1 MSMLATAIF
10 AAAIAATGA
19 NNAPVSPTGEPQ
31 DATLHFVSPGAA
43 LAGISFGMNSVDG
56 RTLFLDQRTSTHL
69 AGGRQTIWYS
79 CPNEPTLQDSA
90 VTFDFVPG
98 KRYELVCRSGQ
109 AAQVRIAE
117 GC

>member
-1 MSMLATAIF
+1 MSMLATAMF
-10 AAAIAATGA
+10 AAAIVSAGGT
-19 NNAPVSPTGEPQ
+19 NAPVNPNSDPQ
-31 DATLHFVSPGAA
+31 GATLRFVSSGAV

-56 RTLFLDQRTSTHL
+56 RMLVLDQRTSTHL

-79 CPNEPTLQDSA
+79 CPNEPTLQDAA